1 MNYFRFL
8 MVLGSVF
15 VLVYICTIGIKNIV
29 RYNGFSLEYNNLV
42 LEYEQVKEKQRRFKF
57 ILGSIQKDGHIELL
71 AKERLGYVKK
81 NEKMIKFINE

>member
-1 MNYFRFL
+1 MNYFRITL
-8 MVLGSVF
+8 VLGSIF
-15 VLVYICTIGIKNIV
+15 ILVYISTIGIKNIV

-42 LEYEQVKEKQRRFKF
+42 LDYEQAKEKQRRFNL

-71 AKERLGYVKK
+71 AKERLGYIKK